1 MKALFM
7 DVDGVLTDGSIY
19 VGPDN
24 AEFKR
29 FTVEDGVGVA
39 LARQAQLPLAIISGR
54 YSQATS
60 ERAKQLK
67 IEDIYQGEMNKL
79 KPFEELLGKYGL
91 ESAEVAYI
99 GDGLID
105 IPVLEQ
111 VGLPVTVPTAHPLV
125 KQKAVYI
132 TERMGGKGVVLE
144 VVEWILKQQNR
155 FEDVIAGLRVKI
167 QEDQID
173 AS

>member
-1 MKALFM
+1 M

-24 AEFKR
+24 TEFKR
-29 FTVEDGVGVA
+29 FTVDDGVGVA
-39 LARQAQLPLAIISGR
+39 LARQAQLHLAIISGR
-54 YSQATS
+54 HSLATA

-79 KPFEELLGKYGL
+79 KPLAELLEKYGL
-91 ESAEVAYI
+91 EAHEVAYI

-111 VGLPVTVPTAHPLV
+111 VGLPVTVPNAHPLA
-125 KQKAVYI
+125 KQEAIYL
-132 TERMGGKGVVLE
+132 TERTGGWGVILE

-155 FEDVIAGLRVKI
+155 FEEVVAGLRAKI